1 MRATERGLQPHAMHL
16 RDAVLLA
23 VWAGAARV
31 LGAARP
37 RVWRVPQREEEG
49 ERSWAGGVGP
59 RRGARGRRSRAGAR
73 GCCGWRGSGGGN
85 CRGPC
90 FGHQAQALE
99 SKEAWPGVVRAG
111 VGSEKGVLLVGSRTK
126 TSAAGRCPCPLTREG
141 EERRRRGLL
150 WGCYRYLF

>member
-37 RVWRVPQREEEG
+37 RVGRVPQREEEG

-59 RRGARGRRSRAGAR
+59 RRGARGRLS
-73 GCCGWRGSGGGN
+73 CWDS
-85 CRGPC
+85 
-90 FGHQAQALE
+90 
-99 SKEAWPGVVRAG
+99 
-111 VGSEKGVLLVGSRTK
+111 
-126 TSAAGRCPCPLTREG
+126 
-141 EERRRRGLL
+141 GLL
-150 WGCYRYLF
+150 WLAWQRRWQLSRALFWSSGTSSRKQRGVAGRGESGCWLGKGGVVGWLENKNVCRWQMPVS